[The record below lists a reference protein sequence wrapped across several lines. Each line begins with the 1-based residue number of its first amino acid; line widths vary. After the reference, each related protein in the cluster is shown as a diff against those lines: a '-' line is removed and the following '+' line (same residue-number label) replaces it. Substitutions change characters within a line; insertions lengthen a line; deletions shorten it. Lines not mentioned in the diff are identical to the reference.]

1 MALGSLQSTKGVSRW
16 SIIIRTESVVKLE
29 EQLGTVNSDD
39 LRASLSFPFNVN
51 VITTI
56 LVYFIK
62 STFHFAVAHQT
73 ILFFGLA
80 FSLQVFNL

>member
-29 EQLGTVNSDD
+29 EQLGTVNSDN
-39 LRASLSFPFNVN
+39 LRASLSLPFNVN

-56 LVYFIK
+56 
-62 STFHFAVAHQT
+62 
-73 ILFFGLA
+73 
-80 FSLQVFNL
+80 